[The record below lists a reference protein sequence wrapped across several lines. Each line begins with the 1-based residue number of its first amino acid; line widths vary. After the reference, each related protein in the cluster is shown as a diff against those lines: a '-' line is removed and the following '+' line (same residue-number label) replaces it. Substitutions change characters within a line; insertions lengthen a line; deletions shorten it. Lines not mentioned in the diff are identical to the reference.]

1 MSLNFSEPTPKK
13 KERKV
18 APTTPNRADL
28 PPEDRPLTQ
37 RQEDF
42 CRYYVEM
49 NNGKQAAIKAGYSEA
64 TAEAKA
70 SQTLRLVNVA
80 KRIKILR
87 EKAAKPSIATSQQ
100 VMQFFTDVMEGK
112 IKDQFGLEASLSDRT
127 KAAVE
132 LAKRTVDLDQKLA
145 GKPDATIE
153 IKLDWDRDKEN

>member
-1 MSLNFSEPTPKK
+1 LSLNFSEPTPKK
-13 KERKV
+13 EPVKREV
-18 APTTPNRADL
+18 DWEN
-28 PPEDRPLTQ
+28 RPLSK

-42 CRYYVEM
+42 CQAFVKL
-49 NNGKQAAIKAGYSEA
+49 NNAVQAAIEAGYAEKSAGMIASEN
-64 TAEAKA
+64 
-70 SQTLRLVNVA
+70 LRKPNIA
-80 KRIKILR
+80 KRINQLR
-87 EKAAKPSIATSQQ
+87 DKAAKPSIATSQQ

-153 IKLDWDRDKEN
+153 IKLDWDRNKEN